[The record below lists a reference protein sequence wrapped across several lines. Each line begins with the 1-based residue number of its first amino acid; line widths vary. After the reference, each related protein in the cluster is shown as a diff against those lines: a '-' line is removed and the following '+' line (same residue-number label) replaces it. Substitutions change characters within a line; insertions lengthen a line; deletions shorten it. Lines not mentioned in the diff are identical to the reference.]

1 MNIKIPISW
10 LRDYLKTDLSAKT
23 LANLLSV
30 HGPSVEK
37 LEKRAQDIIFDIEI
51 TANRFDTASII
62 GIAREAFAILAA
74 QNQKSTLISPKGSN
88 LNLQPER
95 SNPLPLDVVIKDQS
109 LCPRFTAIVVENVK
123 IKPSPAYIKNR
134 LEASS
139 LRSINNIVDIS
150 NYLMLELGQPMH
162 TFDYDKIKGAKMI
175 LRASRPKEKIKTLD
189 GILRILPEGSIVI
202 EDNLRLIDLCG
213 IMGAANS
220 QITSRTKK
228 VVFFVQAYNPLKIR
242 KTTQSLAFR
251 TDAAAR
257 FEKGVDIEG
266 IPQAISKAVYLAKH
280 TAGARIASELIDIYP
295 TKLKAQKIKLS
306 LDKLNKYLG
315 LKINPQEA
323 NSILK
328 NLGFGTK
335 FENNTIWAIPPS
347 WREQDI
353 DNDVDLIEEIARIY
367 GYHNLPTKLPEGQIP
382 QSTESELKNVIN
394 LKRALKYLG
403 LTEIISYSIISKSEL
418 DFSKVPKNQVVE
430 LANPL
435 SDNWQFM
442 RPSIIP
448 SLVKIISENR
458 HLKSNMQIFEIAKT
472 YIFQKGNLPKQ
483 DLYLSIVLQNA
494 LFSQIKGL
502 VENTLEILRQNAKW
516 QKPQKDSALFEK
528 NQSAQIKIS
537 DQLVGT
543 LGLLKREIATNFSI
557 NSTLVAAE
565 INLTSIYQLPS
576 IPHTYKPIPKY
587 PPVIEDISAIFAKM
601 APVDEIIEK
610 VKKVSQLVKKVE
622 VVDIYE
628 GEELKEDKKSVTLRL
643 YYQKSS
649 QTPTHGEVET
659 ERLKIISSL
668 QKEYR
673 AKIRE

>member
-1 MNIKIPISW
+1 MNIRIPISW

-23 LANLLSV
+23 LANFLSV

-37 LEKRAQDIIFDIEI
+37 LEKRARDIIFDVEI

-109 LCPRFTAIVVENVK
+109 LSPRFTAIVVENIK

-134 LEASS
+134 LEASGI
-139 LRSINNIVDIS
+139 RSINNIVDIS

-175 LRASRPKEKIKTLD
+175 LRASRPEEKIKTLD
-189 GILRILPEGSIVI
+189 GVLRILPEGSIVI
-202 EDNLRLIDLCG
+202 EDSLRLIDLCG

-328 NLGFGTK
+328 NLGFDTK
-335 FENNTIWAIPPS
+335 FENNTILAIPPS

>member
-109 LCPRFTAIVVENVK
+109 LCPRFTAIVVENIK

-134 LEASS
+134 LEASGI
-139 LRSINNIVDIS
+139 RSINNIVDIS

-175 LRASRPKEKIKTLD
+175 LRASKPKEKIKTLD

-220 QITSRTKK
+220 RVTSRTKK

>member
-1 MNIKIPISW
+1 MNIRIPISW

-23 LANLLSV
+23 LANFLSV

-109 LCPRFTAIVVENVK
+109 LSPRFTAIVVENIK

-134 LEASS
+134 LEASGI
-139 LRSINNIVDIS
+139 RSINNIVDIS

-175 LRASRPKEKIKTLD
+175 LRASRPEEKIKTLD
-189 GILRILPEGSIVI
+189 GVLRILPEGSIVI
-202 EDNLRLIDLCG
+202 EDSLRLIDLCG

-242 KTTQSLAFR
+242 KTTQFLAFR

-382 QSTESELKNVIN
+382 QSTNSELKNVIN